1 MFWENTL
8 NVIKISPQLTQQ
20 IILLL
25 SLSHTY
31 TAAPTVN
38 GPSTIPYNVQKD
50 SNITIVCNITGIG
63 VSYKWMFQGSLLKS
77 DNTRYFIENNTLTL
91 LNTKFTTTGN
101 YTCSGENLAG
111 KSTQNHIVTI
121 LGKLV
126 QSFSCTHML
135 YPL

>member
-1 MFWENTL
+1 M
-8 NVIKISPQLTQQ
+8 
-20 IILLL
+20 
-25 SLSHTY
+25 SLSHTH

-38 GPSTIPYNVQKD
+38 GSLTVTYNVLKD
-50 SNITIVCNITGIG
+50 TNITIVCNITGIG
-63 VSYKWMFQGSLLKS
+63 VSYKWMFQSSLLKN
-77 DNTRYFIENNTLTL
+77 DNTQYFIENNTLTL

-126 QSFSCTHML
+126 
-135 YPL
+135 